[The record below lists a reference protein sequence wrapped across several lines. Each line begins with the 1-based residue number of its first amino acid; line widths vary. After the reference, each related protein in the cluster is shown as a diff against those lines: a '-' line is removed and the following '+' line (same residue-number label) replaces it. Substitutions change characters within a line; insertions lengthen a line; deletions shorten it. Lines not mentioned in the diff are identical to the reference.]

1 MDGLSVGRGG
11 VGDVWDFESWEVMM
25 SQKLPRPG
33 CDRIGRN
40 FLQCPRRDLI
50 YLQV

>member
-1 MDGLSVGRGG
+1 MDGLSVDRGG
-11 VGDVWDFESWEVMM
+11 VREVWDFGSQEVLMNR
-25 SQKLPRPG
+25 KLARTS

-50 YLQV
+50 YLQI